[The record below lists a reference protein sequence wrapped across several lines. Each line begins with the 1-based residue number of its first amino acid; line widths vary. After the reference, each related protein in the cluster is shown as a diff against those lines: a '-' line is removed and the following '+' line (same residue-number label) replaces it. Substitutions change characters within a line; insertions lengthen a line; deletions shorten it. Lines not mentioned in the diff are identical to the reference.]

1 MTRAIG
7 AALVWLA
14 SVLPAVAAPDQ
25 VLVIPFENV
34 TRESRIFWLSE
45 ASAVILADDLNA
57 LGAQAFAREE
67 RRAAFERLQLP
78 PAATLTDATVIRIGE
93 LVGASQVVVGTLSLD
108 NEQLVVRARAIALA
122 AGRIEHDV
130 TERGPVADLF
140 SIFERLARR
149 IGPSSAGAS
158 AQVQIP
164 HAPVGAF
171 ENYIKGLIANS
182 PATSIT
188 YLNAALQLAPD
199 LTRARLA
206 LWESYSAQGQHDRAL
221 AALKGIPADS
231 PWSNRGRF
239 RAGLS
244 QIQLSRYDDAFA
256 TFRALADEHPDAR
269 VLNNLGVVQLRRGRG
284 ATQGVPT
291 YFFNKAVEADPA
303 EADYFFNLGY
313 AYWLDRDPGAAMYW
327 LREAVRRNAADGD
340 AHFVLG
346 AALAATGNQPQA
358 ARERELARRLSST
371 YEQWEKRPADEV
383 LKGLERL
390 KTDVEL
396 PRAEP
401 DDAVTNDV
409 QRDQRELARF
419 YLDRGRRFYLEERD
433 TEALSELNRT
443 LFLAPYEAE
452 AHLLVGRIYLR
463 GGRTHEAIDALK
475 ISIWSADTSDA
486 HLALADAYFQTREM
500 AAAHDEAQRA
510 LALDPSSKQAQ
521 ALLEKTVP

>member
-1 MTRAIG
+1 MSRALG
-7 AALVWLA
+7 VALVWLA
-14 SVLPAVAAPDQ
+14 AVLPAAAAPGR

-57 LGAQAFAREE
+57 LGVQALAREE

-78 PAATLTDATVIRIGE
+78 PTATLTDATVIRIGE
-93 LVGASQVVVGTLSLD
+93 LVGASHVIVGSLNLE
-108 NEQLVVRARAIALA
+108 NEQLVARARAIGLE

-130 TERGPVADLF
+130 TERGPIADLF
-140 SIFERLARR
+140 SILERLARR
-149 IGPSSAGAS
+149 ISPSGPGAS
-158 AQVQIP
+158 AQVQISHP
-164 HAPVGAF
+164 PVAAF

-199 LTRARLA
+199 LPRARLA
-206 LWESYSAQGQHDRAL
+206 LWEAYSTQGQHDRAL
-221 AALKGIPADS
+221 GALKGIPADS
-231 PWSNRGRF
+231 PWSERARF
-239 RAGLS
+239 RTGLS
-244 QIQLSRYDDAFA
+244 QVQLSRYDDAFA

-269 VLNNLGVVQLRRGRG
+269 VLNNLGVIQVRRRGT
-284 ATQGVPT
+284 TQGVPT
-291 YFFNKAVEADPA
+291 YFFNKATEADPA

-313 AYWLDRDPGAAMYW
+313 AYLLDRDPGAAMYW
-327 LREAVRRNAADGD
+327 LREAVRRNPADGD

-358 ARERELARRLSST
+358 TRERELARRLSAT
-371 YEQWEKRPADEV
+371 YEQWEKRPADEL

-390 KTDVEL
+390 KTDVQL
-396 PRAEP
+396 PSVEA
-401 DDAVTNDV
+401 DDAITNDG

-419 YLDRGRRFYLEERD
+419 YLDRGRRLFLEERD
-433 TEALSELNRT
+433 TEALAELNRT
-443 LFLAPYEAE
+443 VFLSPYEAE
-452 AHLLVGRIYLR
+452 AHLLIGRIYLR

-475 ISIWSADTSDA
+475 ISIWSADSSDA
-486 HLALADAYFQTREM
+486 HLALAEAYLQTRET

-521 ALLEKTVP
+521 AILEKTVP

>member
-1 MTRAIG
+1 MRRALG
-7 AALVWLA
+7 VALVWLA
-14 SVLPAVAAPDQ
+14 AVLPAAAAPGR

-57 LGAQAFAREE
+57 LGVQALAREE

-78 PAATLTDATVIRIGE
+78 PTATLTDATVIRIGE
-93 LVGASQVVVGTLSLD
+93 LVGASQVIVGSLNLE
-108 NEQLVVRARAIALA
+108 NEQLVARARAIGLE

-130 TERGPVADLF
+130 TERGPIADLF
-140 SIFERLARR
+140 SILERLARR
-149 IGPSSAGAS
+149 ISPSGPGAS
-158 AQVQIP
+158 AQVQISHP
-164 HAPVGAF
+164 PVAAF

-199 LTRARLA
+199 LARARLA
-206 LWESYSAQGQHDRAL
+206 LWEAYSTQGQHDRAL
-221 AALKGIPADS
+221 GALKGIPADS
-231 PWSNRGRF
+231 SWSERARF
-239 RAGLS
+239 RTGLS
-244 QIQLSRYDDAFA
+244 QVQLSRYDDAFA

-269 VLNNLGVVQLRRGRG
+269 VLNNLGVIQLRRRG
-284 ATQGVPT
+284 TTQGVPT
-291 YFFNKAVEADPA
+291 YFFNKATEADPA

-313 AYWLDRDPGAAMYW
+313 AYLLDRDPGAAMYW
-327 LREAVRRNAADGD
+327 LREAVRRNPADGD

-358 ARERELARRLSST
+358 TRERELARRLSAT
-371 YEQWEKRPADEV
+371 YEQWEKRPADEL
-383 LKGLERL
+383 LKALERL
-390 KTDVEL
+390 KTDVQL
-396 PRAEP
+396 PSVEA
-401 DDAVTNDV
+401 DDAITNDG

-419 YLDRGRRFYLEERD
+419 YLDRGRRLFLEERG
-433 TEALSELNRT
+433 TEALAELNRT
-443 LFLAPYEAE
+443 VFLSPYEAE
-452 AHLLVGRIYLR
+452 AHLLIGRIYLR

-475 ISIWSADTSDA
+475 ISIWSADSSDA
-486 HLALADAYFQTREM
+486 HLALAEAYLQTRET

-521 ALLEKTVP
+521 AILEKTVP

>member
-1 MTRAIG
+1 
-7 AALVWLA
+7 
-14 SVLPAVAAPDQ
+14 
-25 VLVIPFENV
+25 
-34 TRESRIFWLSE
+34 
-45 ASAVILADDLNA
+45 
-57 LGAQAFAREE
+57 
-67 RRAAFERLQLP
+67 
-78 PAATLTDATVIRIGE
+78 
-93 LVGASQVVVGTLSLD
+93 
-108 NEQLVVRARAIALA
+108 
-122 AGRIEHDV
+122 
-130 TERGPVADLF
+130 
-140 SIFERLARR
+140 
-149 IGPSSAGAS
+149 
-158 AQVQIP
+158 
-164 HAPVGAF
+164 
-171 ENYIKGLIANS
+171 
-182 PATSIT
+182 
-188 YLNAALQLAPD
+188 LQLAPD
-199 LTRARLA
+199 LARARLA

-231 PWSNRGRF
+231 PWSDRARF
-239 RAGLS
+239 RTGLS

-256 TFRALADEHPDAR
+256 TFRAMADEHPDAR
-269 VLNNLGVVQLRRGRG
+269 VMNNLGVVQLRRGRG

-291 YFFNKAVEADPA
+291 YFFNKATEADPA

-327 LREAVRRNAADGD
+327 LREAVRRDPADGD

-371 YEQWEKRPADEV
+371 YEEWEKRPADEV

-396 PRAEP
+396 PRPEP
-401 DDAVTNDV
+401 DDAVANDN

-419 YLDRGRRFYLEERD
+419 YLDRGRRLFLEEQD

-443 LFLAPYEAE
+443 LFLSPYEAE

-475 ISIWSADTSDA
+475 ISIWSADSSDA
-486 HLALADAYFQTREM
+486 HLALAEAYLQAREI

-510 LALDPSSKQAQ
+510 LSLDPSSKAAQ

>member
-1 MTRAIG
+1 MTRALG
-7 AALVWLA
+7 VALVWLA
-14 SVLPAVAAPDQ
+14 AVLPADAASGP
-25 VLVIPFENV
+25 VLVIPFENI

-57 LGAQAFAREE
+57 LGAQALAREE

-78 PAATLTDATVIRIGE
+78 PTATLTDATVIRIGE
-93 LVGASQVVVGTLSLD
+93 LVGASQVIVGTLSLE
-108 NEQLVVRARAIALA
+108 NEQLVARARAIGLE

-130 TERGPVADLF
+130 TERAPIADLF

-149 IGPSSAGAS
+149 ISPSTPGTT
-158 AQVQIP
+158 AQAQIP
-164 HAPVGAF
+164 HPPVAAF

-199 LTRARLA
+199 LARARLA
-206 LWESYSAQGQHDRAL
+206 LWETYTTQGQHDRAL
-221 AALKGIPADS
+221 GALKGVPADS
-231 PWSNRGRF
+231 PWSERARF
-239 RAGLS
+239 RTGLS
-244 QIQLSRYDDAFA
+244 QIQLSRYDEAFA
-256 TFRALADEHPDAR
+256 TFRALADEHPDPR
-269 VLNNLGVVQLRRGRG
+269 VLNNLGVIQLRRRS
-284 ATQGVPT
+284 TSQGVPT
-291 YFFNKAVEADPA
+291 YFFNKATEADSTD
-303 EADYFFNLGY
+303 ADYFFNLGY
-313 AYWLDRDPGAAMYW
+313 AYLVDRDPGAAMYW
-327 LREAVRRNAADGD
+327 LREAVRRNPADGD

-346 AALAATGNQPQA
+346 AALAATGSQPQA
-358 ARERELARRLSST
+358 TRERELARRLSAT
-371 YEQWEKRPADEV
+371 YEQWEKRPADEL

-401 DDAVTNDV
+401 DDAVVNDG

-419 YLDRGRRFYLEERD
+419 YLDRGRRLFLEERD
-433 TEALSELNRT
+433 TEALAELNRT
-443 LFLAPYEAE
+443 VFLSPYEAE

-475 ISIWSADTSDA
+475 ISIWSADSSDA
-486 HLALADAYFQTREM
+486 HLALAEAYLQTREM
-500 AAAHDEAQRA
+500 ASAHDEAQRA

-521 ALLEKTVP
+521 SILEKTVP

>member
-7 AALVWLA
+7 AALVWLSA
-14 SVLPAVAAPDQ
+14 VVPPAAAADR

-34 TRESRIFWLSE
+34 TRDSRIFWLSE

-57 LGAQAFAREE
+57 LGAQALAREE

-78 PAATLTDATVIRIGE
+78 PAAALTDATVIRIGE
-93 LVGASQVVVGTLSLD
+93 LVGASHVIVGTLNLEND
-108 NEQLVVRARAIALA
+108 QLVARARAIGLE

-130 TERGPVADLF
+130 TERGPTADLF
-140 SIFERLARR
+140 LIFERLARR
-149 IGPSSAGAS
+149 IGPSSGAA
-158 AQVQIP
+158 AQVQMP
-164 HAPVGAF
+164 RPPVAAF
-171 ENYIKGLIANS
+171 ENYVKGLIAAS

-199 LTRARLA
+199 LARARLA

-221 AALKGIPADS
+221 GALKGIPADS
-231 PWSNRGRF
+231 PWAARARF
-239 RAGLS
+239 RTGLS

-256 TFRALADEHPDAR
+256 TFRALADENSDAR
-269 VLNNLGVVQLRRGRG
+269 LMNNLGVVQLRRGG
-284 ATQGVPT
+284 AAAQSGMPT
-291 YFFNKAVEADPA
+291 YYFTKAVEADPG
-303 EADYFFNLGY
+303 ESDYFFNLGY
-313 AYWLDRDPGAAMYW
+313 AYWLDRDPGAALYW
-327 LREAVRRNAADGD
+327 LREAVRRNQADGD

-346 AALAATGNQPQA
+346 AALAAAGNQAEA

-371 YEQWEKRPADEV
+371 YEAWEKRPLAEV

-396 PRAEP
+396 PHAGT
-401 DDAVTNDV
+401 DDAVANDT

-419 YLDRGRRFYLEERD
+419 YLDRGRRLFLEERD
-433 TEALSELNRT
+433 TDALAELNRT
-443 LFLAPYEAE
+443 LFLSPYEAE

-475 ISIWSADTSDA
+475 ISIWSADSSDA
-486 HLALADAYFQTREM
+486 HLALAEAYVQTREI

>member
-1 MTRAIG
+1 MTRALG

-14 SVLPAVAAPDQ
+14 AVVPAHAAPSG
-25 VLVIPFENV
+25 VLVVPFENI

-57 LGAQAFAREE
+57 LGVEALAREE

-93 LVGASQVVVGTLSLD
+93 LVGASQVIVGSLSLEND
-108 NEQLVVRARAIALA
+108 QLVARARAIGLE

-130 TERGPVADLF
+130 TERGPITDLF

-149 IGPSSAGAS
+149 ISPSAS
-158 AQVQIP
+158 GQAQMP
-164 HAPVGAF
+164 RPPVAAF

-199 LTRARLA
+199 LARARLA
-206 LWESYSAQGQHDRAL
+206 LWEAYSSQGQHDRAL
-221 AALKGIPADS
+221 GALKGIAADS
-231 PWSNRGRF
+231 AWSERARF
-239 RAGLS
+239 RTGLS

-256 TFRALADEHPDAR
+256 TFRALADEHADAR
-269 VLNNLGVVQLRRGRG
+269 VLNNLGVIQLRRRG
-284 ATQGVPT
+284 TTQGVPT
-291 YFFNKAVEADPA
+291 YFFNKATEADPA

-313 AYWLDRDPGAAMYW
+313 AYWLDRDPGASMYW
-327 LREAVRRNAADGD
+327 LREAVRRNPADGD

-358 ARERELARRLSST
+358 TRERELARRLSST
-371 YEQWEKRPADEV
+371 YEQWEKRPADEL

-396 PRAEP
+396 PRPEP
-401 DDAVTNDV
+401 DDAVSSDG

-419 YLDRGRRFYLEERD
+419 YLERGRRLFLEERD
-433 TEALSELNRT
+433 TEALAELNRT
-443 LFLAPYEAE
+443 VFLSPYEAE

-475 ISIWSADTSDA
+475 ISIWSADSSDA
-486 HLALADAYFQTREM
+486 HLALAEAYLQTRET

-521 ALLEKTVP
+521 SILEKTVP